1 MGSFAYDLPSIWVVD
16 VSKLG
21 KVDILRCEAT
31 LVPAEIEQMRRFRF
45 DLDRRAYCV
54 AHALARQALSSFE
67 PNVSP
72 QRWVFE
78 LTAYGRPEIA
88 KGYGFPP
95 LRFNMSHTRGM
106 VAVVVAR
113 ELDCGVDVESVERF
127 NCLEHLAANV
137 LAPAELASLSTVPDS
152 ERPLLFSRYWTL
164 KEAYSKAL
172 GLGMSMPFERI
183 AFELR
188 EGGARLLNQ
197 ADDWVF
203 EQWLASPNYMV
214 ATAFRSRQ
222 PLRLLRHWGFPE
234 PIHSIDL

>member
-1 MGSFAYDLPSIWVVD
+1 MTNNLAKIWVVD
-16 VSKLG
+16 VSQLSG
-21 KVDILRCEAT
+21 VDILRCEAA
-31 LVPAEIEQMRRFRF
+31 LVPAEIEQMRRFQF
-45 DLDRRAYCV
+45 DLDRDAYRA
-54 AHALARQALSSFE
+54 AHGLARHALSSFE
-67 PNVSP
+67 LDVAP
-72 QRWVFE
+72 QNWVFE
-78 LTAYGRPEIA
+78 STPYGRPEIA
-88 KGYGFPP
+88 TGYGFPP
-95 LRFNMSHTRGM
+95 LRFNISHTRGM
-106 VAVVVAR
+106 VAVIVAR

-137 LAPAELASLSTVPDS
+137 LAPAELASLLTVPDS

-172 GLGMSMPFERI
+172 GLGLSMPFERI

-188 EGGARLLNQ
+188 EGGPRLLNQ
-197 ADDWVF
+197 AGDWFF